1 MKTIEKF
8 GCQSMT
14 GKIEA
19 ILIKRPEQAFI
30 SQENLNNTYEEFCY
44 FGCPDYEK
52 VIDEYNAFEKII
64 KDNVENVYYLP
75 QDDRTGLDSIYAHDP
90 LKITKKEPFISLW
103 EKNFEEKNSWLREN
117 ILRALEYRLS
127 A

>member
-1 MKTIEKF
+1 
-8 GCQSMT
+8 MT

-90 LKITKKEPFISLW
+90 LKITKKKRAIYFPMGKELRG
-103 EKNFEEKNSWLREN
+103 KKNSWLREN